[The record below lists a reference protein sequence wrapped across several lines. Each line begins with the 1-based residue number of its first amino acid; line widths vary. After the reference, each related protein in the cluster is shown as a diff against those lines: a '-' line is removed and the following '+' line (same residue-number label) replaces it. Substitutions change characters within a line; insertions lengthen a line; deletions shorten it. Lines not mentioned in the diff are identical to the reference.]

1 MSLTFWFHP
10 LHFVAQTSNQ
20 PMTSRRWLLKYSTRE
35 MELIEYTEQ
44 ASSNTFDPFKNKH
57 QIDWHLH
64 FVKMS
69 RPLKNQNIVEVI
81 KWARLIS

>member
-1 MSLTFWFHP
+1 
-10 LHFVAQTSNQ
+10 
-20 PMTSRRWLLKYSTRE
+20 

-44 ASSNTFDPFKNKH
+44 ASSNTFEPFKNKH

-64 FVKMS
+64 FVKML

-81 KWARLIS
+81 KWARLISWPIKQCELDIFHLYAFDQSKLSLS